1 VAAPSTPEPDF
12 NLIIADLEA
21 LKRAGKV
28 TEAKEILAGIPAR
41 AGFGAEPREVLGC
54 LRAEFA
60 VLDGNLAE
68 ASAMYDELLDQN
80 PHLARALCGKGA
92 LAAESQDWTTA
103 QAFFETSLDYNPSY
117 DVALAGLGLC
127 RMVQGQP
134 EEAFALFTQAA
145 TANPENHRALLGV
158 LQLGYPLKRY
168 AEMEMMVLSYLK
180 RYPANL
186 DMIYSFAGLLYAQG
200 RVNEARM
207 QVEKILVVEPK
218 HEPALE
224 LREILD
230 KVDIGPQLVM

>member
-1 VAAPSTPEPDF
+1 
-12 NLIIADLEA
+12 
-21 LKRAGKV
+21 
-28 TEAKEILAGIPAR
+28 
-41 AGFGAEPREVLGC
+41 
-54 LRAEFA
+54 
-60 VLDGNLAE
+60 
-68 ASAMYDELLDQN
+68 
-80 PHLARALCGKGA
+80 
-92 LAAESQDWTTA
+92 
-103 QAFFETSLDYNPSY
+103 
-117 DVALAGLGLC
+117 
-127 RMVQGQP
+127 MVQGQP